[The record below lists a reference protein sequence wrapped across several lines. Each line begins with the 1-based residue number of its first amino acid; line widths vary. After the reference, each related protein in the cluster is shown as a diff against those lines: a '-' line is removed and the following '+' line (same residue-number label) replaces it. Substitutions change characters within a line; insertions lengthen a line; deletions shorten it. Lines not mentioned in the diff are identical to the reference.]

1 MEILNDKTMRLLT
14 KALNAATYRNEAISN
29 NIANVNTKNYKA
41 NRVVFEE
48 ELRNAMNV
56 NKGKLSTTHENHI
69 KLTDSVDN
77 IEPVMVKDTTT
88 SMRLDGNNVDIDME
102 NANLAANQLLYNALI
117 QQANKKISLLRH
129 VISEGR
135 R

>member
-1 MEILNDKTMRLLT
+1 MNILNDKTMRLIN
-14 KALNAATYRNEAISN
+14 KALNTAVYRNEAISN
-29 NIANVNTKNYKA
+29 NIANVNTRNYKA

-48 ELRNAMNV
+48 ELRNAMNG
-56 NKGKLSTTHENHI
+56 NKKKLYTTHENHI
-69 KLTDSVDN
+69 KLTDSIDK
-77 IEPVMVKDTTT
+77 IEPKMVKDTTT

-102 NANLAANQLLYNALI
+102 NANLAANQLLYNSLI
-117 QQANKKISLLRH
+117 QQASKKISLLRY

>member
-1 MEILNDKTMRLLT
+1 MRLIN
-14 KALNAATYRNEAISN
+14 KALNTAVYRNEAISN
-29 NIANVNTKNYKA
+29 NIANVNTRNYKA

-48 ELRNAMNV
+48 ELRNAMNG
-56 NKGKLSTTHENHI
+56 NKKKLYTTHENHI
-69 KLTDSVDN
+69 KLTDSIDK
-77 IEPVMVKDTTT
+77 IEPKMVKDTTT

-102 NANLAANQLLYNALI
+102 NANLAANQLLYNSLI
-117 QQANKKISLLRH
+117 QQASKKISLLRY